1 MCSLS
6 FGERVIFS
14 TSGTAARHEGPKWQ
28 YGMQRPGRE
37 GLGARGFP
45 SAGPQAPGARAPARR
60 QAPRQSPTPSSPRS
74 EQDGAEEP
82 GVEAAG
88 PASWGPC
95 ELTVLRRGLALPLC
109 AAAPPSVNRAAAHA
123 ALCLGVFQGLV
134 RAQRRPLLATVRK
147 IRGQVFG

>member
-1 MCSLS
+1 MAIRNAEA
-6 FGERVIFS
+6 GEGR
-14 TSGTAARHEGPKWQ
+14 ARRARFPIRGSPGP
-28 YGMQRPGRE
+28 GRTRPGE
-37 GLGARGFP
+37 A
-45 SAGPQAPGARAPARR
+45 SGPAPV
-60 QAPRQSPTPSSPRS
+60 SMPSSPRS
-74 EQDGAEEP
+74 EPDGAEKP

-95 ELTVLRRGLALPLC
+95 ELTVLCQGLALPLC

-134 RAQRRPLLATVRK
+134 RAQRRPLLETVRK